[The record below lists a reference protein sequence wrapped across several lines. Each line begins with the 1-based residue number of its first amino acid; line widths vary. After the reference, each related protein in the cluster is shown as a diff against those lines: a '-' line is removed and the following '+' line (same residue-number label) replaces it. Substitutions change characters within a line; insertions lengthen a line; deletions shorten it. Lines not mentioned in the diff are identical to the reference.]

1 MWQELRKFKGTEDPT
16 VPMKII
22 HENKEVAS
30 PEKMAKIFNKFYID
44 KVKEIEEGFT
54 EVDESPVD
62 LLTQLINKPETR
74 FKF

>member
-30 PEKMAKIFNKFYID
+30 PEKMAKIFNKFNID
-44 KVKEIEEGFT
+44 KVKEI
-54 EVDESPVD
+54 DQLPQD
-62 LLTQLINKPETR
+62 LLEPEVGPTDATNKEE
-74 FKF
+74 